1 MILCEF
7 LFCFVFPAT
16 SGDRDNN
23 NKFSHCS
30 KANISAV
37 LDAIVDKRKDNCFV
51 KSDGAFCGKFLNIF
65 PTVCLHFHLYMY
77 GLIGLFVYI
86 SFSQVTK
93 LSKMVK
99 SVIVDLMIKNARNN
113 VATQDKV
120 QNSML
125 MKINKKGTYFKFKN
139 RPINFVQIEMIFA
152 SEMSKKIRKKHL
164 DRHVPY

>member
-7 LFCFVFPAT
+7 LFWIFFPAT

-65 PTVCLHFHLYMY
+65 PTVCFHFHLYMY
-77 GLIGLFVYI
+77 GLFVYI

-125 MKINKKGTYFKFKN
+125 MKINKKGTFIKSKN
-139 RPINFVQIEMIFA
+139 RPINFVQIEMKFCLFLKWV
-152 SEMSKKIRKKHL
+152 KKIRNKHL
-164 DRHVPY
+164 NRHVLPY